1 MLETLQTLS
10 GSTHL
15 SFRDNKS
22 VTLDARRQFNQ
33 ADSKVTLSTSVH
45 EMPVIS
51 KSQMLNVPR
60 SNMMIFGKG
69 HPIWNRNQTVMP
81 YAYALQKDE
90 LRDFENNIKYSLT
103 TVPTTASTMDFDAI
117 RNQPNFLRMVSKRV
131 RQAQLA
137 KEVTERYKQVY
148 GSAEKPLTDYQMSLI
163 PNDVL
168 AKQIMQGINDE
179 IYEEDH
185 PKQNE
190 VQRERANMSSQE
202 MASLSASFDAVPDQ
216 PTKTDELEQ
225 KMQETAK
232 KNTEVTEVE
241 AERDAGRE
249 EELRKRYGGNTIS
262 RADLSAG
269 DTIDNIATAYV
280 NSIDAFRKYGEGQG
294 FIIDDNGS
302 LFYDGQVFVK
312 SKANTIQ
319 DLINAKNTVVMP
331 TSGQKGAADPSAL
344 VEITAAFI
352 SWIKKQDNLLN
363 LVGGEFDREFK
374 NAFARR
380 EDPDLSRDAV

>member
-137 KEVTERYKQVY
+137 KEVTERYKRVY
-148 GSAEKPLTDYQMSLI
+148 GTAEKPLSDYQMSLI

-190 VQRERANMSSQE
+190 VQKERAKMSQQE
-202 MASLSASFDAVPDQ
+202 KDSLSASFDAAASQ

-225 KMQETAK
+225 KMQDTAK
-232 KNTEVTEVE
+232 KNTAVTDVE
-241 AERDAGRE
+241 AQRDKGRAE
-249 EELRKRYGGNTIS
+249 YTQKRYGGNTIS
-262 RADLSAG
+262 RADLDAG
-269 DTIDNIATAYV
+269 DTRDNIATAYV
-280 NSIDAFRKYGEGQG
+280 NSIDSFRKYGEGQG
-294 FIIDDNGS
+294 FIVDDEGT
-302 LFYDGQVFVK
+302 LFYNGQVFVK
-312 SKANTIQ
+312 SLANTVQ
-319 DLINAKNTVVMP
+319 DLINAKNTVIMP
-331 TSGQKGAADPSAL
+331 TSGQKGATDPAAL
-344 VEITAAFI
+344 VEVTDAFI
-352 SWIKKQDNLLN
+352 SWIKKQDNLLT
-363 LVGGEFDREFK
+363 VGDGTFDREFK

-380 EDPDLSRDAV
+380 EDMDLSRDAA

>member
-148 GSAEKPLTDYQMSLI
+148 GSAEKPLSDYQMSLI

-168 AKQIMQGINDE
+168 AKQIMQGINAE

-185 PKQNE
+185 PQKNE
-190 VQRERANMSSQE
+190 VQKERAKMSAQE

-225 KMQETAK
+225 KLQDTAK
-232 KNTEVTEVE
+232 KNTEVTDVE
-241 AERDAGRE
+241 AQRDLDRE
-249 EELRKRYGGNTIS
+249 EALRKRYGGNTIS
-262 RADLSAG
+262 RVDLDAG
-269 DTIDNIATAYV
+269 DTRDNIATAYV

-294 FIIDDNGS
+294 FIVDDDGTLYYN
-302 LFYDGQVFVK
+302 GQVFVK
-312 SKANTIQ
+312 SLANTVQ

-331 TSGQKGAADPSAL
+331 TSGQKGATDPSAL

-352 SWIKKQDNLLN
+352 SWIKKQDNLLGV
-363 LVGGEFDREFK
+363 VGGEFDREFK

-380 EDPDLSRDAV
+380 EDPDLSRDAA